1 MTNFGAGSMRITRG
15 YELAKNQTWS
25 RSLGGSRVKSIKRPS
40 VEGVKAESTISSS
53 DIWEK
58 GLDVAMWLETSTS
71 CVKRELGAV
80 ECDKI

>member
-1 MTNFGAGSMRITRG
+1 M
-15 YELAKNQTWS
+15 
-25 RSLGGSRVKSIKRPS
+25 KSIKRPS